1 MTLVNWLIIALFLS
15 IIGNFLALWYIS
27 RLLAKVLF
35 VSQNLTDLVDLL
47 TTYRNHLQRLFNLE
61 MYYGDETMQFL
72 IKHTKSLLDVLEDYS
87 DIYLMTEPIEVG
99 EEDEESY
106 DDEEETGPNIAL
118 AIVTKENQNSTLV
131 LFNQHLT
138 RW

>member
-1 MTLVNWLIIALFLS
+1 MTLTNWLVIALFLS
-15 IIGNFLALWYIS
+15 VLGNLLALWYIR

-35 VSQNLTDLVDLL
+35 VSQDLTDLVDLL
-47 TTYRNHLQRLFNLE
+47 TTYRNHLQRLFSLE

-87 DIYLMTEPIEVG
+87 DIYKLTEPLELD

-106 DDEEETGPNIAL
+106 DDEEETGPTPVNE
-118 AIVTKENQNSTLV
+118 ENVFYGGSRSGNS
-131 LFNQHLT
+131 
-138 RW
+138 

>member
-1 MTLVNWLIIALFLS
+1 MTMTNWLAIALILS
-15 IIGNFLALWYIS
+15 IVGNLLALWYI
-27 RLLAKVLF
+27 RKLLAKVLF

-47 TTYRNHLQRLFNLE
+47 TTYRNHLQRLFQLE

-72 IKHTKSLLDVLEDYS
+72 IKHTRSLLAVLEDYS

-106 DDEEETGPNIAL
+106 DDEEETGPPQVNE
-118 AIVTKENQNSTLV
+118 ENV
-131 LFNQHLT
+131 FYGGT
-138 RW
+138 RSSNN

>member
-1 MTLVNWLIIALFLS
+1 MTMTNWLAIALILS
-15 IIGNFLALWYIS
+15 IVGNLLALWYI
-27 RLLAKVLF
+27 RKLLAKILF

-47 TTYRNHLQRLFNLE
+47 TTYRNHLQRLFQLE

-106 DDEEETGPNIAL
+106 DDQEEETRPPSVNE
-118 AIVTKENQNSTLV
+118 ENVFYGGTRSGNS
-131 LFNQHLT
+131 
-138 RW
+138 

>member
-1 MTLVNWLIIALFLS
+1 MTITNWLAIALILS
-15 IIGNFLALWYIS
+15 IVGNVFAFWYIR
-27 RLLAKVLF
+27 RLLAKILF

-47 TTYRNHLQRLFNLE
+47 TTYRNHLQRLFQLE

-72 IKHTKSLLDVLEDYS
+72 IKHTRSLLEVLEDYS

-106 DDEEETGPNIAL
+106 DNEEETGPTTVNE
-118 AIVTKENQNSTLV
+118 ENVFYGGTRSGNS
-131 LFNQHLT
+131 
-138 RW
+138 